1 MLRVHF
7 KSSLKVI
14 SFRPKYLGTVSEK
27 PTAGTIKMHINPRF
41 FSTGNIKLT
50 PRFQKSKKKR
60 QQKSERVRFV

>member
-50 PRFQKSKKKR
+50 P
-60 QQKSERVRFV
+60 

>member
-41 FSTGNIKLT
+41 FFHRQYKADTLIPKV
-50 PRFQKSKKKR
+50 QKETTTK
-60 QQKSERVRFV
+60 E